1 MHSNKYLRSPGSP
14 GSTGSRDMAQSDS
27 EGDAQ
32 GDESDDEAP
41 LYPIEGQFTSQA
53 DKTEILSLPE
63 IEREQILAER
73 AANVTRRQ
81 QDLQLK
87 RALAATREKARNH
100 NKRKADA
107 DLDDGLR
114 KTSKAK
120 TEKRSALDDYKR
132 AREQRE
138 AGKSR
143 IDSRRDQRDDRSAS
157 YASDRDADGE
167 SEVEWAE
174 PSSEYKRDEPP
185 ADLRDFNRVHVGRS
199 NFAKVCFYPNFDN
212 AVKGCFARVSIGPDR
227 ATGQNVYRMA
237 QIKGMWRAIRQSVYT
252 STNTRTGFTEGKPY
266 KLTTSNGR
274 QFTTDQYALVAHGT
288 AERPWPFLACS
299 DGKFTDAE
307 FDRYLSALDKDNL
320 RAPSRKFIN
329 GKLDD
334 IHALLNHNWTD
345 DDIQSKISKQ
355 RAMEKKYDPANAANL
370 QREKINKRRAI
381 AQDED
386 DAEEVAKCDAEL
398 AALENQKLNGGSR
411 SQPRDSPAKPK
422 GKQMEHERLQK
433 LNIETRRTNAEEVRK
448 ALVEERKKIT
458 KAREKAIAEA
468 KAKAE
473 AAAEAAASGDLFGE
487 ASDISR
493 VGTPANGAPKI
504 SRTGTP
510 ANGNAGKKGPIGAI
524 KGRSKMDDDVIGSM
538 DLGIDIEI

>member
-473 AAAEAAASGDLFGE
+473 AAAKAAASGDLFGE

>member
-14 GSTGSRDMAQSDS
+14 GSAGSRDMAQSDS

-87 RALAATREKARNH
+87 RALAATRENARNH

-237 QIKGMWRAIRQSVYT
+237 QIKGMWRAISQSVYT

-473 AAAEAAASGDLFGE
+473 AAAKATASGDLFGE

>member
-237 QIKGMWRAIRQSVYT
+237 QIKGMWRAIRQSVYA

-473 AAAEAAASGDLFGE
+473 AAAKAAASGDLFGE